1 MGKLNT
7 IYLNVCRL
15 FTGPLKRVS
24 RYVPD
29 NEVPDTHV
37 IMVGA
42 GNEEFA
48 AADGYFYVKTE

>member
-1 MGKLNT
+1 MNTLNT

-15 FTGPLKRVS
+15 FNGPLKKTS

-29 NEVPDTHV
+29 DEVPDTHTL
-37 IMVGA
+37 MFGA
-42 GNEEFA
+42 GNEEFK